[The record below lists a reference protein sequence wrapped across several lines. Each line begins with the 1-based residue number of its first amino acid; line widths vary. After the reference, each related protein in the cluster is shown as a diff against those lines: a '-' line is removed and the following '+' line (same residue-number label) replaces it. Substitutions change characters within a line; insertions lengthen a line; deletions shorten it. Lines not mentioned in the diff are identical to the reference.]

1 MASWDIALLVVAG
14 YLAVV
19 TLAKLMIRRRDRAV
33 GKLRQ
38 LMKRELARTR
48 AERDQQGQAKRRDEA
63 A

>member
-19 TLAKLMIRRRDRAV
+19 TLVKLMIRRRDRAV
-33 GKLRQ
+33 VKLRQ
-38 LMKRELARTR
+38 VMKRELARAQ
-48 AERDQQGQAKRRDEA
+48 AERSKQGQTGRRGEA

>member
-1 MASWDIALLVVAG
+1 MASWDVALLVVAG